1 MITFEYEVKGIPFFL
16 EWADFIV
23 TSKNG
28 EPLGADAS
36 GFLLDET
43 DYTNLANA
51 ISDVGNAL
59 TDFSTLLGNEVTA
72 RSEGDEFLQEQLFL
86 LDERI
91 NNLLFDPVDN
101 SDVMDGA
108 RKYVSDFI
116 EVFSTDQ
123 VDGLNQKFALFT
135 NVLNSKISDI
145 NASAGTGLL
154 IDKSNPAF
162 PLITQNRPA
171 WNQVQNKPMLFP
183 PEAHSH
189 SALQITGLMSL
200 LDQKVNSVEKG
211 AALGVAELDSNGKVP
226 ASQLPALNTSFQ
238 IVNTIADRNALTPT
252 VNLLIFVKNATSD
265 PTVSSGGA
273 FYLYELATETWI
285 KVSEIE
291 SMDIIQSWENITGKP
306 TSFNP
311 SSHGHSQSEI
321 SGLET
326 LLAGL
331 QSQVDALTSGGSAS
345 DPMEIFGGWF
355 ADHWVLRT
363 TPIDNNWANLCYSE
377 ELKLFVSVASTGGTT
392 NRVMTSPDGI
402 SWTIRNAP
410 NDNSWRGICWSSSL
424 GLFIAVSNSGT
435 NNRIMTSPDG
445 INWTSRTTP
454 IDNAWSAICWSPEL
468 SLCVA
473 VSNSGTN
480 NRVMTSP
487 DGINWT
493 IRTTPVDND
502 WNAICW
508 SPERSLFVAV
518 AGTGTNNRVMTSPDG
533 INWTI
538 RTNPVD
544 SYWTG
549 VCWSPEKLLFV
560 AVASTGTANN
570 KIMTSS
576 DGFNWNIQ
584 TTSMD
589 FNSSKVCWASG
600 LKIFVATCIASTGYR
615 ILTSPNGINWTL
627 RAVPADATWTA
638 ICWANN
644 LGMLVATASSG
655 ITTTRAMST
664 RTGLGLGHL

>member
-1 MITFEYEVKGIPFFL
+1 MITFEYEVKGIPFLL
-16 EWADFIV
+16 EWLDFIV

-28 EPLGADAS
+28 EYLGGDAT

-43 DYTNLANA
+43 DYAELANA
-51 ISDVGNAL
+51 ISDVGNSI

-135 NVLNSKISDI
+135 NVLNSKLSDI

-183 PEAHSH
+183 PEAHNH
-189 SALQITGLMSL
+189 SVPQINGLLSL
-200 LDQKVNSVEKG
+200 LEQKVNNVEKG
-211 AALGVAELDSNGKVP
+211 AALGVASLDASGKVP

-252 VNLLIFVKNATSD
+252 VNLLIYVKNATSD

-326 LLAGL
+326 LLASL
-331 QSQVDALTSGGSAS
+331 QTQIDALTSGGTSLDAIRIYS
-345 DPMEIFGGWF
+345 GWF
-355 ADHWVLRT
+355 TDQWFSRT
-363 TPIDNNWANLCYSE
+363 SAVDNAWRSVCWSH
-377 ELKLFVSVASTGGTT
+377 ELNLFVAVASSGTG

-402 SWTIRNAP
+402 T
-410 NDNSWRGICWSSSL
+410 
-424 GLFIAVSNSGT
+424 
-435 NNRIMTSPDG
+435 
-445 INWTSRTTP
+445 WTSRTSAV
-454 IDNAWSAICWSPEL
+454 DNAWNSVCWSPAL
-468 SLCVA
+468 GLFVA
-473 VSNSGTN
+473 VSTSGTS

-487 DGINWT
+487 DGIAWT
-493 IRTTPVDND
+493 SRTTPNNNWSSV
-502 WNAICW
+502 CW
-508 SPERSLFVAV
+508 SPALGLFVAV
-518 AGTGTNNRVMTSPDG
+518 AITGTSNRVMTSPDG
-533 INWTI
+533 ITWTS
-538 RTNPVD
+538 RTSASD
-544 SYWTG
+544 DGWRS
-549 VCWSPEKLLFV
+549 VCWSAELSLFV
-560 AVASTGTANN
+560 AVADSGTGNRV
-570 KIMTSS
+570 MTSS
-576 DGFNWNIQ
+576 DGINW
-584 TTSMD
+584 TSRTSAVDNAWM
-589 FNSSKVCWASG
+589 SVCWSAELS
-600 LKIFVATCIASTGYR
+600 LFVAVANTGTGNRVMTSSNGITWTSRTSPADYQWNSVCWSPALGLFVAVSFDGTGNR
-615 ILTSPNGINWTL
+615 IMTSPNGINWSL
-627 RAVPADATWTA
+627 RTSAVDNAWMSVCWSQKLGIFVAVA
-638 ICWANN
+638 ITGTGNRV
-644 LGMLVATASSG
+644 M
-655 ITTTRAMST
+655 TTRT
-664 RTGLGLGHL
+664 LGLGHT